1 MRLDGM
7 RNFALASA
15 ALCAAAVA
23 GVMALRPDPAVR
35 LEAELSR
42 LEPEEALRE
51 LRGAEGR
58 IAFHDN
64 LELLYGRLSLADG
77 DLDRARRSFQRLH
90 AQASPSEEV
99 LETLAGIEAAAGD
112 LAAAAVYLRQAQE
125 AFPSADRRLRLGGWY
140 QALRQPG
147 AERDLLL
154 SEDPTVL
161 TPPEIERLGLLLIHD
176 GRIRDYEALFTTLAD
191 STVDG
196 HLAFKRRLLEYL
208 IEAGRSAEAV
218 AAAARWTAGPQGA
231 EALEASVRALIG
243 RGAIDAAI
251 LVARDG
257 FRAVPAESH
266 KVLPIFARS
275 GHGGIARILQG
286 EWLATRTT
294 LTDAEWETLSYLA
307 ESTGDMRGLQAALAS
322 GGGMAGAPAVGQALM
337 QFVRYRGAGA
347 LVPWRGLLNED
358 VYKAAPLV
366 GAAWANW
373 RGDRAATYR
382 HLVAASR
389 QPLSEWDQLIWM
401 SLLDGLRGSPFHR
414 MLLAG
419 AVDHPGLRQRLRDS
433 VIPALP
439 ASAAA
444 TGSADRP
451 G

>member
-1 MRLDGM
+1 MRLDVM
-7 RNFALASA
+7 RNFAVASL

-23 GVMALRPDPAVR
+23 GVMALRPDPAVQ

-51 LRGAEGR
+51 LRGAEDR

-77 DLDRARRSFQRLH
+77 DLDRARRSFQRLR

-112 LAAAAVYLRQAQE
+112 LAAAAVFLRQAQE
-125 AFPSADRRLRLGGWY
+125 AFPSAQRRLRLGGWY
-140 QALRQPG
+140 QALRRPE

-161 TPPEIERLGLLLIHD
+161 TPGEIDRLGLLLIHG
-176 GRIRDYEALFTTLAD
+176 GRTRDYETLFTTLAD
-191 STVDG
+191 SSVDG
-196 HLAFKRRLLEYL
+196 HLAFKRKLLEYL
-208 IEAGRSAEAV
+208 IETGRPAEAV
-218 AAAARWTAGPQGA
+218 AAAARWTAGHKGA
-231 EALEASVRALIG
+231 EALDASVRALIG

-251 LVARDG
+251 LVSRDG
-257 FRAVPAESH
+257 FRAVPGESH
-266 KVLPIFARS
+266 VVLPIFARS
-275 GHGGIARILQG
+275 GHGGVARILQG
-286 EWLATRTT
+286 EWLATRTA
-294 LTDAEWETLSYLA
+294 LTDAEWATLSYLA

-322 GGGMAGAPAVGQALM
+322 DGGMAGALATGQALM
-337 QFVRYRGAGA
+337 QFVRYRGAQA

-366 GAAWANW
+366 GAAWASW

-382 HLVAASR
+382 HLVAAAR

-401 SLLDGLRGSPFHR
+401 SLLEGLRGSPLHR
-414 MLLAG
+414 ALLAG
-419 AVDHPGLRQRLRDS
+419 TVDHPGLRQRLRDS
-433 VIPALP
+433 VIPARP
-439 ASAAA
+439 ASVTA

>member
-1 MRLDGM
+1 MPDVMRTVV
-7 RNFALASA
+7 LASL
-15 ALCAAAVA
+15 ALCGGAMA

-42 LEPEEALRE
+42 LEPEDALRE

-77 DLDRARRSFQRLH
+77 DLDRARRSFRRLQ

-112 LAAAAVYLRQAQE
+112 LAAAAAFLRQAQD

-140 QALRQPG
+140 QALRQPE

-161 TPPEIERLGLLLIHD
+161 TPGEIDRLGLLLIRD
-176 GRIRDYEALFTTLAD
+176 GRIADYEALFTTLAD
-191 STVDG
+191 STAEG
-196 HLAFKRRLLEYL
+196 HLSFKRRLLEFL
-208 IEAGRSAEAV
+208 VESGRPAEAV

-231 EALEASVRALIG
+231 AALEASVRALIG

-257 FRAVPAESH
+257 FRLAPGDSH
-266 KVLPIFARS
+266 VALPVFARS
-275 GHGGIARILQG
+275 GHGGVARLLQG
-286 EWLATRTT
+286 EWLASRPT
-294 LTDAEWETLSYLA
+294 LSDAEWATLTHLA
-307 ESTGDMRGLQAALAS
+307 ESTGDMRGLQVALAS
-322 GGGMAGAPAVGQALM
+322 GGGQAGAPALGQALM

-347 LVPWRGLLNED
+347 LVPWRGLLSED
-358 VYKAAPLV
+358 VFKEVPLV

-373 RGDRAATYR
+373 RGDRPATYR
-382 HLVAASR
+382 HLVAASN
-389 QPLSEWDQLIWM
+389 QPLSDWDQLIWM

-414 MLLAG
+414 VLLAG

-433 VIPALP
+433 VIPARP
-439 ASAAA
+439 ARAALSA
-444 TGSADRP
+444 SPDKP